1 MTDTIITG
9 KKEVKSGTEFYEE
22 EKAVLS
28 QAARLLVRE
37 RLINAEEQMRFLSLL
52 QEEG

>member
-1 MTDTIITG
+1 MTDTVIRRKREI
-9 KKEVKSGTEFYEE
+9 KSSIGLFEE

-37 RLINAEEQMRFLSLL
+37 KLINTEEQVRFLSLL
-52 QEEG
+52 KEEG